1 MAITNLDIRYANE
14 LKVQRKKYKFS
25 QNKMVEYLELGTQQQ
40 YSDLENGKKHFT
52 DSIVLKICNIFNISI
67 LQFINN
73 CENDSTLSYFLNK
86 KNYDIL
92 ENSDDNEIKIT
103 LYRKLLIEAKIET
116 TELKLKLLHKD
127 FNFKALAKNKT
138 HVII

>member
-1 MAITNLDIRYANE
+1 MAITKLDKRYSDE
-14 LKVQRKKYKFS
+14 LKLLRKKHKYS
-25 QNKMVEYLELGTQQQ
+25 QNKMVEYLELNTQQQ
-40 YSDLENGKKHFT
+40 YSDLENRKKHFT
-52 DSIVLKICNIFNISI
+52 DSLVLKICNIFNISI
-67 LQFINN
+67 IEFINN
-73 CENDSTLSYFLNK
+73 SENDSTLSYFLSK
-86 KNYDIL
+86 KDFDIL
-92 ENSDDNEIKIT
+92 ENSNNTEMKIT